1 MEIKVTSDTSLAAFK
16 AFARASTFRRFNP
29 KKCLIAFAA
38 VWLLLLA
45 ATIGLILIGV
55 PASECIW
62 LLILLALAAFMWLY
76 IYFGLPI
83 IMYKSQQQLR
93 NMKTEFTFKD
103 NEILI
108 SGTNGLISDEG
119 VISYL
124 AVTKVIET
132 SSYFFIFINKI
143 SAYIIDKS
151 AITEENIYNIRAKLS
166 SVQSVKY
173 ILCKY

>member
-1 MEIKVTSDTSLAAFK
+1 
-16 AFARASTFRRFNP
+16 
-29 KKCLIAFAA
+29 
-38 VWLLLLA
+38 
-45 ATIGLILIGV
+45 
-55 PASECIW
+55 
-62 LLILLALAAFMWLY
+62 MWLY